1 MMKRMVFGALVA
13 VFAQNAVSVEDSG
26 YFCGKNK
33 KEWTAQLSICQRGYI
48 LFLYGNAKIEIGVLG
63 LCEWDTLRIIRRQV
77 GVCVY
82 RGSSRNQR
90 ELLGIR

>member
-1 MMKRMVFGALVA
+1 MVFGFLVA
-13 VFAQNAVSVEDSG
+13 VFAQNTVSVEDSG

-33 KEWTAQLSICQRGYI
+33 KEWPMQLSSCQRGDI

-63 LCEWDTLRIIRRQV
+63 LCEWDILRIIRREV
-77 GVCVY
+77 GGYVY
-82 RGSSRNQR
+82 RGSSRNLR